1 MSEKEQKKTMSPKRM
16 LDSLSID
23 FDLVAVIRV
32 TFFSAALLMPYIYIT
47 HRSERNVRKLDELN
61 RELKDLRAEY
71 ITLKSEHMSASKQSD
86 VAARLAEHGL
96 EELNAPPS
104 RIVVKNGKH

>member
-1 MSEKEQKKTMSPKRM
+1 MTDTPPKNTKVTK
-16 LDSLSID
+16 SLIDQFSLD
-23 FDLVAVIRV
+23 FDLAAVIKG
-32 TFFSAALLMPYIYIT
+32 TFFAAALILPYIYNT
-47 HRSERNVRKLDELN
+47 HRSERNVRELDELN

-96 EELNAPPS
+96 EELSAPPA
-104 RIVVKNGKH
+104 RIMVKK

>member
-1 MSEKEQKKTMSPKRM
+1 
-16 LDSLSID
+16 
-23 FDLVAVIRV
+23 
-32 TFFSAALLMPYIYIT
+32 
-47 HRSERNVRKLDELN
+47 VRELDELN

-96 EELNAPPS
+96 EELSAPPA
-104 RIVVKNGKH
+104 RIMVKK